1 MKITEKFIL
10 WLSILTLMIL
20 NSSLKIIA
28 MLNRNQHLLQTN
40 ELIKTDTRIMKL
52 NLMLQVT
59 QYLTCKEV
67 ETITETWQLLINED
81 KKENWVEEERL
92 KSRLKTRLKRKTSIW
107 SKKWMNRMT
116 LISKLLLKLKET
128 QMMIFTNQ
136 KPWDEKRNRTAEKS
150 MIKVLSLITRTW
162 KRKF

>member
-1 MKITEKFIL
+1 
-10 WLSILTLMIL
+10 MIL

-59 QYLTCKEV
+59 QYLTCNEV

-107 SKKWMNRMT
+107 NKKWMNRMI

-136 KPWDEKRNRTAEKS
+136 KLWDEKRNRTAGKL